1 MIRDIIQITASSNKH
16 NIHSNVTLPMSTCE
30 RVLIWMTS
38 RIMNVFLVNRH
49 SNERLKCVIT
59 QLISNIYSIFVRCR
73 GVVGKSPA
81 FQPGGPGSIPD
92 VVTNFNFYSGT
103 GRVPF
108 VFCPILSPAV
118 ALTLYSPH
126 IQGAPPLDMSTFLV
140 NSILLPLPASVSRAF
155 GL

>member
-1 MIRDIIQITASSNKH
+1 M
-16 NIHSNVTLPMSTCE
+16 TLPVSTCFDLNDVTYHE
-30 RVLIWMTS
+30 CFPSQSSFKIFYVLS
-38 RIMNVFLVNRH
+38 L
-49 SNERLKCVIT
+49 

-73 GVVGKSPA
+73 GVVGKNPA
-81 FQPGGPGSIPD
+81 FQPGGPGSIPHGFR
-92 VVTNFNFYSGT
+92 NFNFYSGT